1 MPAADYPNRFID
13 YFTYLLAVLFTPA
26 RKGNISE
33 YSEQSSI
40 YMASVCKACH
50 KIAKLFMLLYYFK
63 LVLLYYILLLSF
75 GGLSPKLGIYP
86 QFRDTI
92 SSSGIYQ
99 FPSQSIPMVSLYR
112 GQSKKLKLAILI
124 FQIKYQIII
133 ITISFLVQMYAYVIK
148 DEQIGNQNISYTNVR
163 AILTLLVHE

>member
-1 MPAADYPNRFID
+1 MGLAD
-13 YFTYLLAVLFTPA
+13 LLLHAGTFVCRECSFVC
-26 RKGNISE
+26 IC
-33 YSEQSSI
+33 QSS
-40 YMASVCKACH
+40 S
-50 KIAKLFMLLYYFK
+50 L
-63 LVLLYYILLLSF
+63 ILNYPPFRPPALLSF